1 MANTKIT
8 TKTNLS
14 EAFVSLQKSNPLL
27 SLEPRKL
34 MNGVEYKVFSNAP
47 KTIRDLFE
55 VIGML
60 HGDFPFLLDHDNQLT
75 YSQVLSKTKN
85 LANYLTEHGITCG
98 DRVGICMQ
106 NSAEWIIVHMAISAH
121 GATSVPFNSWWKEE
135 ELKYGIDHSEVKL
148 LFVDE
153 KRYELTKSLEVKK
166 VIVSDK
172 SFDNC
177 INFSETISAD
187 YETWPEA
194 NASEEDVNVILYTS
208 GSTGLP
214 KGVMLTHL
222 SVINSILGFYA
233 FGELRSIIHQ
243 EQLLNVDNASVLLNV
258 PLFHVTGLI
267 TQFLLSMVAK
277 RNIIIMRKWDATEA
291 LELIHKYKVTNLS
304 GVPAQSWDLLN
315 HPDVDDYDLSSL
327 IDIGAGGAARPEDQV
342 ISLDKKFNIPQTFA
356 WGMTETCA
364 IGTVLRGNDYL
375 LRPNSAGLCVPELTE
390 INIIDETWKFL
401 DVGEIG
407 EIVFKSPTNTI
418 GYLKNDDET
427 NQSIKNGWLKTG
439 DLGYLDEDGYIFIV
453 DRKKA
458 LIIRGGENI
467 SCLEVENALDKYD
480 DVIESCVCG
489 IFDEKLGEIVGALI
503 YTDQNIDLT
512 ILKKFLSKYL
522 ADYKIPVIFKFIN
535 KPLPRI
541 ASEKLDRVEIKKIL
555 SDHSNG

>member
-8 TKTNLS
+8 TKVNLK
-14 EAFVSLQKSNPLL
+14 EAFADLQTTNPLL
-27 SLEPRKL
+27 SLESRILK
-34 MNGVEYKVFSNAP
+34 NGIEYKVFNNAP
-47 KTIRDLFE
+47 KTIRDLID

-60 HGDFPFLLDHDNQLT
+60 HGDFPFLLDQGNQLS
-75 YSQVLSKTKN
+75 YSQVVSKTKN
-85 LANYLTEHGITCG
+85 LANYLTKHGITCG

-106 NSAEWIIVHMAISAH
+106 NSAEWIIAHMAISAH
-121 GATSVPFNSWWKEE
+121 GATSVPLNSWWKEE

-153 KRYELTKSLEVKK
+153 KRYELTKSFKVKK
-166 VIVSDK
+166 ILVSDK
-172 SFDNC
+172 SFDDC
-177 INFSETISAD
+177 INFSETISHN
-187 YETWPEA
+187 YESWPEGNA
-194 NASEEDVNVILYTS
+194 NDEDVNVILYTS

-222 SVINSILGFYA
+222 SVINSILGFYT

-243 EQLLNVDNASVLLNV
+243 EQLLNIENASVLLNV

-291 LELIHKYKVTNLS
+291 LELIHKFKVTNLS

-315 HPDVDDYDLSSL
+315 HPKVDNYDLSSL

-356 WGMTETCA
+356 WGMTETSA

-375 LRPNSAGLCVPELTE
+375 HRPNSAGLCVPELTE
-390 INIIDETWKFL
+390 INIIDENWNFL

-418 GYLKNDDET
+418 GYLKNVDDT
-427 NQSIKNGWLKTG
+427 NDSIKDGWLKTG

-467 SCLEVENALDKYD
+467 SCLEVENALDKHND
-480 DVIESCVCG
+480 IIESCVCG
-489 IFDEKLGEIVGALI
+489 IFDEKFGEIVGTLI
-503 YTDQNIDLT
+503 YADQNLDLQA
-512 ILKKFLSKYL
+512 LKNFLSQYL
-522 ADYKIPVIFKFIN
+522 ANYKIPEVYKFID

-555 SDHSNG
+555 SE